1 MSKVLTQKQEEFCRQ
16 YKIHK
21 NAAKAARLAG
31 YSPASAKG
39 IGCKLLKTKEITDRL
54 AELDNENGDDV
65 TKAYV
70 VEKLVDLL
78 ERCLEA
84 KPVTKWDASKKE
96 NIETG
101 VYTFDSRGAIKAL
114 EQLSKYLGMNNEK
127 QDDKPS
133 VVVNIIEDIK

>member
-1 MSKVLTQKQEEFCRQ
+1 MSKVLTQKQIEFCKYYR
-16 YKIHK
+16 IHN
-21 NAAKAARLAG
+21 NATKAARLAG
-31 YSPASAKG
+31 YSDKSAKTMG
-39 IGCKLLKTKEITDRL
+39 SRLLKNKDIMKYIKHSEEETI
-54 AELDNENGDDV
+54 DV
-65 TKAYV
+65 SKAYV

-114 EQLSKYLGMNNEK
+114 EQLTKYLGMNDEK
-127 QDDKPS
+127 DDGKNS
-133 VVVNIIEDIK
+133 VVVNIIDDIK